1 MGISHINCNM
11 DLTFLSSFIIRHKF
25 PGGQNRVPFKG
36 AVMTSP
42 SSQACWI
49 WGLGCGWNEVP
60 SQKGKGSASMCV
72 PCVPDIPDPSPRWS
86 WLVPKLLPFLWVHLS
101 IPNTVFTGFWL
112 NCVHITWWR
121 EIINLMFKAS
131 LPMRNT
137 IWKRRKMKQDRKTR
151 EFWGGRSGNVGLPG
165 GQKWPRAPSLKISRA
180 VQLSE
185 RVMSQVE
192 STGDAKVLG

>member
-1 MGISHINCNM
+1 MGISYINCNM

-36 AVMTSP
+36 ALMTSP

-72 PCVPDIPDPSPRWS
+72 PSVPDVPDPSPRWS

-112 NCVHITWWR
+112 NCVHVTWWH
-121 EIINLMFKAS
+121 EIVNLMFKAS

-137 IWKRRKMKQDRKTR
+137 IWKRRKWNKI
-151 EFWGGRSGNVGLPG
+151 EGLGSSGVGGREMLVYQVARGGHVLQVWKSPGLCSS
-165 GQKWPRAPSLKISRA
+165 QRESCPR
-180 VQLSE
+180 
-185 RVMSQVE
+185 
-192 STGDAKVLG
+192 